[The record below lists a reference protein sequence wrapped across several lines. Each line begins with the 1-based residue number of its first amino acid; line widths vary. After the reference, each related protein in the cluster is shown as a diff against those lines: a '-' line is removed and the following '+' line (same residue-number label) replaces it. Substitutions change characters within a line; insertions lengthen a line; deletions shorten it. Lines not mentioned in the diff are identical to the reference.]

1 MAARYS
7 RWRKKN
13 ESVVALQPHPYAHL
27 YGQDFVIKALH
38 KRQTTGYL
46 VIYLILSLLFTVSVK
61 LHIHTGEASHHAAHG
76 SAVAMTAMDNLTAA
90 QDQLQAE
97 IEVNLDTFLNK
108 IEHHVSV
115 ALISFTSP
123 VVLTIRYLYCIATFR
138 DISTTIFS
146 LPFAGTPPLRAPPL

>member
-1 MAARYS
+1 M
-7 RWRKKN
+7 
-13 ESVVALQPHPYAHL
+13 
-27 YGQDFVIKALH
+27 IKALH
-38 KRQTTGYL
+38 KRQATGHL

-76 SAVAMTAMDNLTAA
+76 SAVAMSAMDNLSAA

-97 IEVNLDTFLNK
+97 IEVNLDTFFNK
-108 IEHHVSV
+108 IKHNVSV

-123 VVLTIRYLYCIATFR
+123 VVLTIRYLYCVATFR